1 MRVLFTVS
9 DWPGHYYP
17 LVPLGRALQAAG
29 HEVRVACAAGESA
42 ALRRAGLTPEPL
54 LRPALGM
61 AEQGRLNNYWAAQKG
76 AWPYDRLP
84 PHPVTGEELRR
95 LEDFDFAAFR
105 TTERPRILRATREGF
120 DAVVGFARA
129 WRPDLVVHDR
139 MSIEG
144 LLAAR
149 VLGVPAVLH
158 LWGPHGTAEPEP
170 ELRIIPGDPTG
181 SFPRYGAGEMGTD
194 LIEYVLDPC
203 PPGLEPPTDAR
214 RLRMRYVPYNG
225 PGTAPRLE
233 PPSGGRPRVCLVW
246 GRSLAGVYGPVARL
260 VPELAASCAA
270 TGAEVLVLADPEDTA
285 ALGTPPPGVRLLP
298 GAPLGDV
305 LPGCAAVVHH
315 GGAGCTMTAVA
326 AGVPQ
331 LGVPFSAEQHLN
343 VRRVAGAGAGLVV
356 PASDGDRPA
365 AVRDALTRLLRDP
378 VHRTRAARLR
388 EELAGLPGPA
398 EIVPVLE
405 DIALPGRAGN
415 RAARPAGPAGPAPRA
430 GRTATADATA
440 EDPAPAEDTENPEE
454 AEEEERAMPTQRT
467 STTQDDQPQDDQLQA
482 ETRIREIALSV
493 AAASAIQVAVRLGV
507 ADALDDEDADA
518 RDLGRAVNAA
528 PDTLARLLRALAAHG
543 VFEETAPG
551 RFRHTATSRLL
562 RSDAPGGGM
571 ADMVLWAGA
580 AWTWDAWPRL
590 EQAVRTGKAVL
601 PELYGK
607 DFFSYLREDAPDD
620 ARVFNRAM
628 TQASALTSRAVA
640 ETLDL
645 DGAGSVADIG
655 GGQGHLLRT
664 ILERHPHVT
673 GELFDLPAV
682 VEGADPALREGG
694 ELAGRARVTAGD
706 CLDAVPVSADV
717 YVIKQILKWDDER
730 SVRVLRNV
738 AEHAAPGARIVVVQN
753 LVDLSPEPRV
763 TTAMDL
769 FLLLNVGG
777 REHHQGDFEDLF
789 RRAGL
794 EFAGVTR
801 ARSALYLIEAR
812 VPGTAS

>member
-29 HEVRVACAAGESA
+29 HEVRVVCAPSESET
-42 ALRRAGLTPEPL
+42 LRRTGLTPEPIV
-54 LRPALGM
+54 RPGLDM
-61 AEQGRLNNYWAAQKG
+61 ATQGRLNAYRQARKG
-76 AWPYDRLP
+76 DWPHPGLP
-84 PHPVTGEELRR
+84 LHPVTGEELAH
-95 LEDFDFAAFR
+95 LDDFDFAAFR
-105 TTERPRILRATREGF
+105 TTERPRILQATRDGF
-120 DAVVGFARA
+120 DAVVAFARA

-149 VLGVPAVLH
+149 VLDVPAVLH

-181 SFPRYGAGEMGTD
+181 SFPRYGVAEMSDD
-194 LIEYVLDPC
+194 LIEYVVDPC
-203 PPGLEPPTDAR
+203 PPGIEPPTHAR
-214 RLRMRYVPYNG
+214 RLHLRYTPYNG
-225 PGTAPRLE
+225 PGE
-233 PPSGGRPRVCLVW
+233 PPALRPPSTGRPRVCLVW
-246 GRSLAGVYGPVARL
+246 GRSLAGVYGPAARL
-260 VPELAASCAA
+260 VPELASVCAA
-270 TGAEVLVLADPEDTA
+270 SGAEVLVLADPDDTA
-285 ALGTPPPGVRLLP
+285 PLGTLPPGVRLLP
-298 GAPLGDV
+298 GAPLSDV
-305 LPGCAAVVHH
+305 LPGCSAVVHH

-331 LGVPFSAEQHLN
+331 LGIPFSAEQELN
-343 VRRVAGAGAGLVV
+343 LRRVAAAGAALAV
-356 PASDGDRPA
+356 PAGDADRA
-365 AVRDALTRLLRDP
+365 TAVRDALDRLLTDP
-378 VHRTRAARLR
+378 GYRTRAALLRDELSRL
-388 EELAGLPGPA
+388 PTPA
-398 EIVPVLE
+398 ALVPVLE
-405 DIALPGRAGN
+405 DIAVRH
-415 RAARPAGPAGPAPRA
+415 RA
-430 GRTATADATA
+430 GRAV
-440 EDPAPAEDTENPEE
+440 PAAAPIEPTPTTEEPAMQTQ
-454 AEEEERAMPTQRT
+454 PTGT
-467 STTQDDQPQDDQLQA
+467 PQDDQLAA

-493 AAASAIQVAVRLGV
+493 AAASALQTAVRLGV
-507 ADALDDEDADA
+507 ADALGEEDADA

-528 PDTLARLLRALAAHG
+528 PDTVARLLRALAAHG

-551 RFRHTATSRLL
+551 RFRHTGASRLL

-590 EQAVRTGKAVL
+590 EQAVRTGKAVV

-607 DFFSYLREDAPDD
+607 DFFSYLREDSGDD
-620 ARVFNRAM
+620 AEIFNRAM

-640 ETLDL
+640 DTLDL
-645 DGAGSVADIG
+645 DGVRTVADIG
-655 GGQGHLLRT
+655 GGHGHLLRT
-664 ILERHPHVT
+664 ILEANPHVS
-673 GELFDLPAV
+673 GELFDLPKV
-682 VEGADPALREGG
+682 VAGADPALREGG
-694 ELAGRARVTAGD
+694 ELAGRARVTPGD

-794 EFAGVTR
+794 EFTGVTQ
-801 ARSALYLIEAR
+801 ARSALYLIEAK
-812 VPGTAS
+812 VPGSPS